1 MTNGLTR
8 LCNGY
13 AWVSHLAVI
22 AHSRLLPKDMHA
34 LLTFYLKHAS
44 TKRSTELKAND
55 NISIRYSTLAL
66 KFSLFKHISI
76 VFSRNSHQKPHTK
89 IQDQWP
95 FVTKASAAIFIIL
108 KWLTFCLSVNFPK
121 CPAFMSNTKKYT
133 QNNPVSFRKICKLR
147 CLDLWWISVTDT
159 KNASG
164 TQIRKS
170 WTSLV

>member
-34 LLTFYLKHAS
+34 LLTFYLKQAS

-76 VFSRNSHQKPHTK
+76 VFSRNSHQKPHKK

-108 KWLTFCLSVNFPK
+108 KWLRYLLTFQNVLPLCLTLRNIH
-121 CPAFMSNTKKYT
+121 
-133 QNNPVSFRKICKLR
+133 KIIK
-147 CLDLWWISVTDT
+147 
-159 KNASG
+159 
-164 TQIRKS
+164 
-170 WTSLV
+170 

>member
-1 MTNGLTR
+1 MCLLICCCTLKDIIFLFVPSDSCSLKTFCSSILLSDKR
-8 LCNGY
+8 LNKIVHWVCM
-13 AWVSHLAVI
+13 VSHLAVI

-34 LLTFYLKHAS
+34 LLTFYLKQAS

-95 FVTKASAAIFIIL
+95 FVTKATAAISIIL
-108 KWLTFCLSVNFPK
+108 KWLSYLLTFQNVLPLCLTLRNIH
-121 CPAFMSNTKKYT
+121 
-133 QNNPVSFRKICKLR
+133 KI
-147 CLDLWWISVTDT
+147 I
-159 KNASG
+159 
-164 TQIRKS
+164 Q
-170 WTSLV
+170 

>member
-1 MTNGLTR
+1 M
-8 LCNGY
+8 CNGY

-34 LLTFYLKHAS
+34 LLTFYLKQAS

-76 VFSRNSHQKPHTK
+76 VFSRNSHQKPHKK

-95 FVTKASAAIFIIL
+95 FVTKATAANL
-108 KWLTFCLSVNFPK
+108 YNSKMVKLSVNFPK
-121 CPAFMSNTKKYT
+121 CPAFMSYAKKCT
-133 QNNPVSFRKICKLR
+133 HNNPVSFRKKM
-147 CLDLWWISVTDT
+147 
-159 KNASG
+159 
-164 TQIRKS
+164 QI
-170 WTSLV
+170 